1 VLPLAILGDTPVLQ
15 PPPRPKEVKAPL
27 HGDGSMRANN
37 TSIEEWVGEGDRVTY
52 GAERLSLQNAQ
63 YSSSSSVWS
72 QDATGSRD
80 DEEGATVVDERR
92 HAT

>member
-1 VLPLAILGDTPVLQ
+1 VLQ

-37 TSIEEWVGEGDRVTY
+37 TSIEEGVGEGDRVTY
-52 GAERLSLQNAQ
+52 GAERLSLQKAQ
-63 YSSSSSVWS
+63 FASSSSVWS
-72 QDATGSRD
+72 QDAMGSRD
-80 DEEGATVVDERR
+80 GEEGATVVEERR

>member
-15 PPPRPKEVKAPL
+15 PPPRPTEVKAPL
-27 HGDGSMRANN
+27 HSDGSMRANN

>member
-27 HGDGSMRANN
+27 HSDGSMRANN

-72 QDATGSRD
+72 
-80 DEEGATVVDERR
+80 
-92 HAT
+92 